1 MSNLELN
8 WLQLK
13 RVIQSF
19 LLVQLHTGG
28 LHFLLSYTGDTD
40 LKMIP
45 EQAIMIIYP
54 DTWRATLLK
63 ISVMAAP
70 PPVSLR
76 GHDKVDS
83 SIKAQQLH

>member
-1 MSNLELN
+1 MCDPP
-8 WLQLK
+8 
-13 RVIQSF
+13 F

-28 LHFLLSYTGDTD
+28 LLFLLSYTGDTD

-45 EQAIMIIYP
+45 GQAIMIIYP
-54 DTWRATLLK
+54 DMWRATLLK

-70 PPVSLR
+70 PPVSLC